1 MRPYDLD
8 ARHTN
13 AENPGQPFQGLR
25 VRDRMTWLG
34 PTALLAVLAIFFL
47 LGLFWPLASTLRD
60 ALCEPPVREAWKVT
74 GKAAADSIDV
84 FATRVGTTPERLRA
98 LNAEETLKPGQLVV
112 VKPARWTLEYMT
124 GLFAPHAP
132 QWRWLLNSLTLA
144 IIVTA
149 LCAAVSYPLAYWQ
162 ARYTFPGRGVLSG
175 LLLVPLILP
184 PFVGAIGLRRM
195 LARYGPINLA
205 LQEIGLVD
213 PSNPIDFLGEHRFV
227 GCVLVMALHLYP
239 LLYLNLTAAIS
250 NIDPSL
256 LESARNLGHTP
267 WNVFRRV
274 VLPLSTPGLIA
285 GGSLVFIG
293 AFTDLGTPLVFSYQE
308 VIANQIYSLANE
320 QTANPAGPALVAMV
334 TAVVL
339 TLFLL
344 TRWALTRYSASG
356 GVKGI
361 TRAAPQSLRGVWPAV
376 VIGIHLVVILLALL
390 PHLSVFLGG
399 LAERWVMSIWPQSF
413 TSEHLQEALL
423 HPVARAGVRNSLI
436 YAAGSTLIDVL
447 LGLGCAWVI
456 VRRGGWL
463 GRAVDVL
470 TIAPLAIPGL
480 VLAFGYV
487 GVYSAFYQGEGSGV
501 LSFLGIEKAALP
513 VSFFLVLAYAVRR
526 LPYTTR
532 ACVAGLE
539 QTPRALEEAAAGLG
553 ARPWN
558 VIRNITV
565 PLIAA
570 NVAAGAI
577 LAYAFALLEVSESL
591 ILANRPADYPLTK
604 SIYHLFNR
612 VGDGDQVAS
621 ALGLLALGFMTLALL
636 AAGAFLGRK
645 WGEMFRG

>member
-1 MRPYDLD
+1 M
-8 ARHTN
+8 
-13 AENPGQPFQGLR
+13 
-25 VRDRMTWLG
+25 RDRPSWLG
-34 PTALLAVLAIFFL
+34 PTLLLAVLAVFFFL
-47 LGLFWPLASTLRD
+47 GLLWPLASSLRD
-60 ALCEPPVREAWKVT
+60 ALREPAVREAWKSSESL
-74 GKAAADSIDV
+74 DD
-84 FATRVGTTPERLRA
+84 FAHRSGVSEERLRA
-98 LNAEETLKPGQLVV
+98 LNDDDSLQPGRMVV
-112 VKPARWTLEYMT
+112 VQPTHWTLAHIA
-124 GLFAPHAP
+124 GLFAPEAAP
-132 QWRWLLNSLTLA
+132 WRWLLNSLCLA
-144 IIVTA
+144 IVVTL
-149 LCAAVSYPLAYWQ
+149 LCAVISYPLAYWQ
-162 ARYTFPGRGVLSG
+162 ARHTFPGQRIMSG

-195 LARYGPINLA
+195 LARYGPINLV

-227 GCVLVMALHLYP
+227 GCVLVMTLHLYP

-256 LESARNLGHTP
+256 IESARNLGHTP
-267 WNVFRRV
+267 LQVFRRV
-274 VLPLSTPGLIA
+274 VLPLSAPGLIA
-285 GGSLVFIG
+285 GGCLVFVG

-308 VIANQIYSLANE
+308 VIANQIFSLANE
-320 QTANPAGPALVAMV
+320 QTANPAGPALVAVV
-334 TAVVL
+334 TGVVL
-339 TLFLL
+339 IFFFLA
-344 TRWALTRYSASG
+344 RWALSRYGTSG

-361 TRAAPQSLRGVWPAV
+361 TRATPQPVRGTWNGVIVGIHVV
-376 VIGIHLVVILLALL
+376 VIALALL
-390 PHLSVFLGG
+390 PHLSVVLGG

-413 TSEHLQEALL
+413 TADHLQEALA
-423 HPVARAGVRNSLI
+423 HPVARAGVRNSLV
-436 YAAGSTLIDVL
+436 YAAGSTILDVL

-463 GRAVDVL
+463 GRAMDAL
-470 TIAPLAIPGL
+470 SIAPLAIPGL

-487 GVYSAFYQGEGSGV
+487 GVYADFYQGEGSDVFG
-501 LSFLGIEKAALP
+501 FLGIGNVTIP
-513 VSFFLVLAYAVRR
+513 VGFFLVLAYAIRR
-526 LPYTTR
+526 LPFTTR

-539 QTPRALEEAAAGLG
+539 QTPPVLEEAALGLG
-553 ARPWN
+553 AAPWR
-558 VIRNITV
+558 VIRKITV

-604 SIYHLFNR
+604 AIYHLFGR
-612 VGDGDQVAS
+612 VGDGDQIAS